1 MFYFLLEGL
10 GIMLFGFLG
19 SYIMWL
25 VYGKKKRYEEILEQY
40 GYGLGFLGIIVMVI
54 LIAILK

>member
-1 MFYFLLEGL
+1 MFSFFLEGL

-25 VYGKKKRYEEILEQY
+25 VCGKEKRYEEILEQY
-40 GYGLGFLGIIVMVI
+40 GYGLGFLGVIIIVI
-54 LIAILK
+54 LIAVSK